1 MEAQTVNTSQVDEF
15 FADMPSSPSALLS
28 SRETLLT
35 STEVISKIDE
45 KARQAREADNHQS
58 AAIASWLA
66 GDYTNAISAANKL
79 DASAEMTS
87 FILGS
92 SYLELDQRDPAAEV
106 LNGKHTTGDQAL
118 NALSLQSMLCSRN
131 TDGFE
136 KVFAK
141 AKLNEADKL
150 YFTGRQKELER
161 EYEMAC
167 DFYEQAL
174 ELNKHHTNA
183 RFRLA
188 FRADLHGDDRTAI
201 RHYEAFNEHLP
212 IPVAALINLGLIYDD
227 NNDYERACGCFS
239 AVQRRDPSNKLAKM
253 YFTDAH
259 DSLNMFYDEN
269 AELKEDQMMKVL
281 RTPITDFEL
290 SVRARNCLTNMGI
303 KTLADLVS
311 CAEADMLEWKN
322 FGETSLSEIK
332 RLLVQK
338 GLRLGMRRDD
348 GSFMVPDDFDAALS
362 INLEE
367 ELKWMGPLTGEQ
379 KEALELQISTLNL
392 SVRCHRAL
400 VERLNLKRIGDALLY
415 SEEDLLGMPNFGIT
429 SLNELQLKLKDYSL
443 RLRSGRGEEAF
454 LG

>member
-1 MEAQTVNTSQVDEF
+1 
-15 FADMPSSPSALLS
+15 
-28 SRETLLT
+28 
-35 STEVISKIDE
+35 
-45 KARQAREADNHQS
+45 
-58 AAIASWLA
+58 
-66 GDYTNAISAANKL
+66 
-79 DASAEMTS
+79 
-87 FILGS
+87 
-92 SYLELDQRDPAAEV
+92 
-106 LNGKHTTGDQAL
+106 
-118 NALSLQSMLCSRN
+118 
-131 TDGFE
+131 
-136 KVFAK
+136 
-141 AKLNEADKL
+141 
-150 YFTGRQKELER
+150 
-161 EYEMAC
+161 
-167 DFYEQAL
+167 
-174 ELNKHHTNA
+174 
-183 RFRLA
+183 
-188 FRADLHGDDRTAI
+188 
-201 RHYEAFNEHLP
+201 
-212 IPVAALINLGLIYDD
+212 
-227 NNDYERACGCFS
+227 
-239 AVQRRDPSNKLAKM
+239 
-253 YFTDAH
+253 
-259 DSLNMFYDEN
+259 
-269 AELKEDQMMKVL
+269 MMKVL

-303 KTLADLVS
+303 STLEELVS
-311 CAEADMLEWKN
+311 YTEADMLEWKN

-348 GSFMVPDDFDAALS
+348 GSFMVPDDFDAARS